1 MAKRLRE
8 YVKYSTKE
16 LDLHTKR
23 EGACVHKVNTNMHLS
38 IGPYC
43 LADFQTKLKAHIV
56 RTKIGYYD
64 VSLDG
69 IILDIKNIKVL
80 GPLADLRADDY
91 HLHINY
97 NADVYIFKPD
107 IGAVLTGIIKHIG
120 AKHLGVI
127 LYRVFNAHLKFPYKV
142 AKEDIQ
148 MDQEVKF
155 RVVNHN
161 LLHTY
166 PYIEGELLTANGK
179 EMQMG
184 KKVEHAEELGELVN
198 MIKEELVSDEKE
210 IPETS
215 LESKEKTKK
224 KKVSDDSLKTSKK
237 SRAKKVKTTASEAT
251 VSTTDYNRRQFESIT
266 PSLLQDIK
274 EEPTISCSDAEE
286 LALLNS
292 TGKIETEKSFIANE
306 HSIISA
312 AVVKSEKIVNG
323 IQAALEPDLLENM
336 EEFLP
341 ITPRKIKKEQL
352 DNSFDAEGILSLW
365 KFKEEGD
372 SRIKNETM
380 DYTTDGSAC
389 STIRKSKKHKS
400 HHNALNF
407 SADDTDFSP
416 GRRIKKSKGSQS
428 KISANVVHLKQ
439 ELED

>member
-43 LADFQTKLKAHIV
+43 LADFKTKLKDHIV

-64 VSLDG
+64 VSLD
-69 IILDIKNIKVL
+69 VL

-97 NADVYIFKPD
+97 NADVYVFKPA

-127 LYRVFNAHLKFPYKV
+127 LYRVFNAHLKFPYKL

-179 EMQMG
+179 EMRMG
-184 KKVEHAEELGELVN
+184 KKVEGAEELGELVN
-198 MIKEELVSDEKE
+198 LIKEELMSDEKE
-210 IPETS
+210 LPETS
-215 LESKEKTKK
+215 FESKGKVKKT
-224 KKVSDDSLKTSKK
+224 KVSDNSLKTPKK
-237 SRAKKVKTTASEAT
+237 SRAKKVKTTASEST
-251 VSTTDYNRRQFESIT
+251 VSTPDYNRLQFENISS
-266 PSLLQDIK
+266 SLLQDIK
-274 EEPTISCSDAEE
+274 EEPTFGSDAED

-306 HSIISA
+306 HSISPT
-312 AVVKSEKIVNG
+312 AVVKSEKFVNG
-323 IQAALEPDLLENM
+323 IQAALETDLLQNM

-341 ITPRKIKKEQL
+341 ITPKKIKKEKL
-352 DNSFDAEGILSLW
+352 DNSSDAEGILTPW
-365 KFKEEGD
+365 KFKEEQN
-372 SRIKNETM
+372 SRIKTETM
-380 DYTTDGSAC
+380 DYSTDGTAC

-400 HHNALNF
+400 SQKTLNF

-416 GRRIKKSKGSQS
+416 ERRIKKPKGCQREINS
-428 KISANVVHLKQ
+428 NTVHLKR